1 MSRLHFSG
9 LFLAVSLALA
19 GCGGGG
25 SGGNNGGPST
35 KTPTYTGS
43 TAPAVATE
51 ENASDLATASI
62 EGVKAAVRDDALELF
77 LALQQAPQQE
87 PAEWLASH
95 SIDLLKNWPATS
107 SPTLRAATEL
117 LTGTCGGNVTM
128 EQGAETATSSTIYLR
143 YNNYCM
149 EGDGP
154 NDRIIIDGRMRIT
167 TSETATHEIITMAF
181 ENLRITDGGETYY
194 INTSMTVTCSLQDE
208 DDCTFEHTSIF
219 VGEDGRTYQLANV
232 ELDGDNASGFDIDAR
247 IYHSSHGYVDFTARG
262 ITICDNGNIG
272 TGSIKISDS
281 SGEVMELTFSS
292 CDQYT
297 LTYNGVATIHPQ

>member
-128 EQGAETATSSTIYLR
+128 EQAPRQQHQALSISGTTTTAWKAMVQTIESLS
-143 YNNYCM
+143 M
-149 EGDGP
+149 
-154 NDRIIIDGRMRIT
+154 
-167 TSETATHEIITMAF
+167 
-181 ENLRITDGGETYY
+181 GE
-194 INTSMTVTCSLQDE
+194 C
-208 DDCTFEHTSIF
+208 
-219 VGEDGRTYQLANV
+219 G
-232 ELDGDNASGFDIDAR
+232 
-247 IYHSSHGYVDFTARG
+247 
-262 ITICDNGNIG
+262 
-272 TGSIKISDS
+272 
-281 SGEVMELTFSS
+281 
-292 CDQYT
+292 
-297 LTYNGVATIHPQ
+297 